1 MLINAFIIGAQKCAS
16 TSLLRYMAQH
26 PDIYSAAQKGDPAIE
41 QFRTGSA
48 AGAPGPAAGG
58 DAYAGQ
64 KTIIQKT
71 PRWLYMPEMA
81 EKFFAYNPEARLIA
95 IVRNQADRAFSHW
108 RHNIG
113 RGREILPFEEAL
125 AHEPARLRKGGY
137 FNMHF
142 SYLDRGWYGRQ
153 LARYREFFPGERM
166 LAVSYERF
174 TADPAAV
181 CAEIFSFLGVE
192 PSFAVNPAEKHN
204 SNEYEMISPLI
215 GWPFYMLNHVP
226 GVAGKRFDR
235 VLQAV
240 HVRFNSRPA
249 AERPKIAPDT
259 KARIM
264 AQFADENAALYAD
277 WNVRIE

>member
-1 MLINAFIIGAQKCAS
+1 MLINTFIIGAQKCAS
-16 TSLLRYMAQH
+16 TSLVRYMAQH
-26 PDIYSAAQKGDPAIE
+26 PDIYNVVRKDDPAIE
-41 QFRTGSA
+41 AFTPGSA
-48 AGAPGPAAGG
+48 AGAPAPAA
-58 DAYAGQ
+58 ARETYAGQ
-64 KTIIQKT
+64 KIILQKT

-81 EKFFAYNPEARLIA
+81 ERFSAYNPEARLIA

-113 RGREILPFEEAL
+113 RGREILPFEQAL
-125 AHEPARLRKGGY
+125 ACEPARLRKNSY

-142 SYLDRGWYGRQ
+142 SYMGRGWYGRQ
-153 LARYREFFPGERM
+153 LARYREFFPRERI

-181 CAEIFSFLGVE
+181 CAEVFSFLGID
-192 PSFAVNPAEKHN
+192 PAFTVNSAEKHN

-235 VLQAV
+235 VLQAF
-240 HVRFNSRPA
+240 HVRFNSRLSA
-249 AERPKIAPDT
+249 KRPKIEPDL